1 MRRDLRHTTQD
12 CNASTIRKVC
22 GSCYHLFSF
31 YISHFSELLS
41 IHEHGRLLDEEMTEK
56 ELQDL
61 EEAEEVC
68 RRFLAWDLEVDK
80 EHVGDGGVKRKLA
93 AVLGKTEE

>member
-1 MRRDLRHTTQD
+1 
-12 CNASTIRKVC
+12 
-22 GSCYHLFSF
+22 
-31 YISHFSELLS
+31 
-41 IHEHGRLLDEEMTEK
+41 MTEK

-61 EEAEEVC
+61 EEAEAVC

-93 AVLGKTEE
+93 AVLGKNEE